1 MAWTQFNTQGY
12 QNPAFPAGYQ
22 PAQMPGWNP
31 QAYQQQMGQVQPQN
45 QSQSKL
51 VEALPADSLEEAEHC
66 PMAQGTSAIFFAKD
80 DSFIATKHVGFNGEI
95 DFKGY
100 ALIPP
105 APPTPVPDYATRKEV
120 EEMIAAAFAT
130 KRTVKKEAAA
140 E

>member
-1 MAWTQFNTQGY
+1 MAWTQFNTQPY
-12 QNPAFPAGYQ
+12 QNPAFPTGYQ
-22 PAQMPGWNP
+22 PAQMPRWNP
-31 QAYQQQMGQVQPQN
+31 QAYQQQQMGQTQP
-45 QSQSKL
+45 QSKL

-80 DSFIATKHVGFNGEI
+80 DSFIATKRVGFNGEI

-105 APPTPVPDYATRKEV
+105 APPSPAPDFCTRAEV
-120 EEMIAAAFAT
+120 EEMIAAAIP
-130 KRTVKKEAAA
+130 KRPAKKEAAA

>member
-1 MAWTQFNTQGY
+1 M
-12 QNPAFPAGYQ
+12 
-22 PAQMPGWNP
+22 GWNP
-31 QAYQQQMGQVQPQN
+31 QAYQQQNPP
-45 QSQSKL
+45 QSKL

-80 DSFIATKHVGFNGEI
+80 DSFIATKRVGFNGEI

-105 APPTPVPDYATRKEV
+105 APPAPAPDFCTRAEV
-120 EEMIAAAFAT
+120 EEMIAAAIP
-130 KRTVKKEAAA
+130 KRPAKKEAAA